1 MRKQVAYVTLNTR
14 GWFGWAN
21 RLILGSTHTVFRD
34 RNTLEAFESITA
46 SGFLGGPYPTL
57 QTGSPAQSELIKCP

>member
-1 MRKQVAYVTLNTR
+1 MSYLTPGGGLD
-14 GWFGWAN
+14 G
-21 RLILGSTHTVFRD
+21 LILGSTHTVFRG

-57 QTGSPAQSELIKCP
+57 QTGSPAQSELIKCS